1 MSHPS
6 KNETESRSESNS
18 KGPPI
23 QRKPLKH
30 RDYEVDLDSFGKDSG
45 CYSNSTPKPTGI
57 LESLINIAISYVS
70 SRSLCDLGYVAFHY
84 PIQERFELLKKRK
97 DTGPFTEQDF
107 DDRILKQQQE
117 EEERKCQR
125 RERKKEKKKAAEEE
139 TEVDADVAAMM
150 GFAGFVS
157 SKK

>member
-1 MSHPS
+1 MGR
-6 KNETESRSESNS
+6 N
-18 KGPPI
+18 
-23 QRKPLKH
+23 
-30 RDYEVDLDSFGKDSG
+30 
-45 CYSNSTPKPTGI
+45 
-57 LESLINIAISYVS
+57 
-70 SRSLCDLGYVAFHY
+70 
-84 PIQERFELLKKRK
+84 IQERFELLKKRK

-150 GFAGFVS
+150 GFADKAAIMVGGEGVNRDF
-157 SKK
+157 SKLRLEDSMSPK